1 MKGKFNKDQ
10 NLSFDKI
17 SFLNDKNII
26 EIDDLKFDKNYKISD
41 LNYASIKIVDEFDKK
56 NQLSI
61 NKKKNYYNISGKN
74 FNASILVDDLITKEN
89 DQNQNLFSNN
99 LNLRLDINEVLIAK
113 DHIIKNLNGDI
124 KL

>member
-61 NKKKNYYNISGKN
+61 NKKKIIIMFQEK
-74 FNASILVDDLITKEN
+74 ILMH
-89 DQNQNLFSNN
+89 QF
-99 LNLRLDINEVLIAK
+99 
-113 DHIIKNLNGDI
+113 
-124 KL
+124 

>member
-1 MKGKFNKDQ
+1 MKGKYNKDQ

-17 SFLNDKNII
+17 SFVNDKNII

-61 NKKKNYYNISGKN
+61 NKKKIIIIFQEK
-74 FNASILVDDLITKEN
+74 ILMH
-89 DQNQNLFSNN
+89 QF
-99 LNLRLDINEVLIAK
+99 
-113 DHIIKNLNGDI
+113 
-124 KL
+124 

>member
-61 NKKKNYYNISGKN
+61 NKKKIIIIFQEK
-74 FNASILVDDLITKEN
+74 ILMH
-89 DQNQNLFSNN
+89 QF
-99 LNLRLDINEVLIAK
+99 
-113 DHIIKNLNGDI
+113 
-124 KL
+124 